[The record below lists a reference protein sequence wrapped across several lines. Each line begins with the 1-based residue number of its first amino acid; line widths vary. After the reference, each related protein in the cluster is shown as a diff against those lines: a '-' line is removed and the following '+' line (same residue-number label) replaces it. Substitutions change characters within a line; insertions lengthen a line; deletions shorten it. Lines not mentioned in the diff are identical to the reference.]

1 LTAQKNSLLDKIKVS
16 LKIFIM
22 DIYNCISDIMS
33 GVVVKKSVNSHI
45 SPLEGCL
52 LQIGWDLQINDL
64 NSGIQMIQMGNTKDI
79 VDNSNLN
86 EYSNVMITNKI

>member
-1 LTAQKNSLLDKIKVS
+1 
-16 LKIFIM
+16 M
-22 DIYNCISDIMS
+22 DIYNCISYIMS
-33 GVVVKKSVNSHI
+33 GVVIKESVNSHI
-45 SPLEGCL
+45 SALEGCL

-86 EYSNVMITNKI
+86 EYSNVIITNKI

>member
-64 NSGIQMIQMGNTKDI
+64 NSGIQMVHIGNTDI
-79 VDNSNLN
+79 VDKNNLN
-86 EYSNVMITNKI
+86 EYKNVIITNKI